1 MLPGC
6 EGGLVVVTEESTFI
20 SCWTRLRLFLRERI
34 TKCKTIISY
43 QPSANDEI
51 LRHEGV

>member
-1 MLPGC
+1 
-6 EGGLVVVTEESTFI
+6 VESIFF
-20 SCWTRLRLFLRERI
+20 SCWTQLSLQERI

-51 LRHEGV
+51 LRHEGM